1 MSAETNQS
9 YRLITISI
17 SHYCEKARWALD
29 RLAIPYIEERH
40 VPLLHRLATSQSGG
54 GTTVP
59 VLLTEAGV
67 FSDSTDILNY
77 LDTLAPAAKKLYP
90 ADAQLRGE
98 VEKLEDLFD
107 TQLGTSTR
115 VWFYFYML
123 DNREMMLKL
132 FSDGVEPVEQQ
143 VFAIVFPCIQAAMRP
158 WMNITAES
166 ATAAQE
172 TIKRIFEE
180 VSGMLADGRT
190 YLVGDNLSAADITFA
205 CLAAPVVWPS
215 EYGALLPEFSE
226 IPGEMHAVIEELR
239 ETPAG
244 KYVLRLFRE
253 ERRQ

>member
-1 MSAETNQS
+1 MNAEPNQS
-9 YRLITISI
+9 SRLITISI

-29 RLAIPYIEERH
+29 LLAIPYIEERH
-40 VPLLHRLATSQSGG
+40 VPLIHRLATSRSGG

-59 VLLTEAGV
+59 VLVTETGV
-67 FSDSTDILNY
+67 FGDSTDILNY
-77 LDTLAPAAKKLYP
+77 LDTLAPATKKLYP

-107 TQLGTSTR
+107 TQLGPSTR

-132 FSDGVEPVEQQ
+132 FCAGVEPVEQEL
-143 VFAIVFPCIQAAMRP
+143 FAIVFPSIQAAMRH

-166 ATAAQE
+166 ATAAQD

-190 YLVGDNLSAADITFA
+190 YLVGDSLSAADLTFA
-205 CLAAPVVWPS
+205 CLSAPAVWAS
-215 EYGALLPEFSE
+215 EYGAWLPEFSE
-226 IPGEMHAVIEELR
+226 IPGEMQAVIEELR

-244 KYVLRLFRE
+244 KYALRLFRE

>member
-1 MSAETNQS
+1 MSAQTNPS
-9 YRLITISI
+9 SRLITISI
-17 SHYCEKARWALD
+17 SHFCEKARWALH

-59 VLLTEAGV
+59 VLVTEAGV

-90 ADAQLRGE
+90 ADANLRGE

-107 TQLGTSTR
+107 TQLGPSTR
-115 VWFYFYML
+115 VWFYFYLL
-123 DNREMMLKL
+123 DNRELMLKI
-132 FSDGVEPVEQQ
+132 FCDGVEPLEQQ
-143 VFAIVFPCIQAAMRP
+143 VFAIVFPCIEAAMRP

-172 TIKRIFEE
+172 KIKRIFEE

-190 YLVGDNLSAADITFA
+190 YLVGDSFSAADLTFA
-205 CLAAPVVWPS
+205 CLAAPAVWPS
-215 EYGALLPEFSE
+215 EYGTWLPELSE
-226 IPGEMHAVIEELR
+226 IPGEMQATIEALR

-244 KYVLRLFRE
+244 KYALRLFRD
-253 ERRQ
+253 ERLQ